1 MVQIAWIEDSQNL
14 LQKYTP
20 LLEANGMVPLYFEDY
35 DDFLDSPNA
44 LKVKLIISEWNV
56 DQEPVI
62 ELAER
67 VRLHRLLKSLPII
80 ILTNECNQSLIS
92 SGLSSGCSD
101 YILKSFPDEYI
112 IGKLQYYLRE
122 GHMFTSNL
130 SMHENFIFANRYK
143 IIKNIGAGGS
153 STVYKATDIKTKQ
166 IVALKVMNISH
177 SSQNNNVGHFFLREV
192 YVHSKLDHPN
202 IVKLIDFGYHD
213 ALCYMALEYLR
224 GETLKDTNGAEILNL
239 HQTSRIALT
248 IIDVLEYFDR
258 QDLVHRDIKPS
269 NIILT
274 DKDEI
279 KVLDFGLCKGQ
290 YDSTVSVQQNING
303 TPQFI
308 SPEQIV
314 GGGNL
319 DIKSDIYSLGI
330 TLYFILTGKFPF
342 CGDSLVATLS
352 KHLSGTPDRI
362 EDHCPFI
369 DTDTANMIHKMMSRE
384 KRKRPKLAD
393 IRQTFLN
400 SLNNVAG
407 GN

>member
-1 MVQIAWIEDSQNL
+1 I
-14 LQKYTP
+14 
-20 LLEANGMVPLYFEDY
+20 YFEDY

-44 LKVKLIISEWNV
+44 LKVKLIISEWKV

-62 ELAER
+62 ELAEK
-67 VRLHRLLKSLPII
+67 VRLHRLLSSLPII
-80 ILTNECNQSLIS
+80 ILTNECNQSIIS

-101 YILKSFPDEYI
+101 YILKSFPEEYI
-112 IGKLQYYLRE
+112 IGKLQYHLRE

-143 IIKNIGAGGS
+143 IIKSIGSGGS

-177 SSQNNNVGHFFLREV
+177 SSQSNDVGHFFLREV
-192 YVHSKLDHPN
+192 YVHSKLNHPN

-213 ALCYMALEYLR
+213 TLCYMALEYLR
-224 GETLKDTNGAEILNL
+224 GETLKDTNGADILNL

-248 IIDVLEYFDR
+248 IVDVLEYFDR

-330 TLYFILTGKFPF
+330 TLYFLLTGKFPF
-342 CGDSLVATLS
+342 YGDSLVATLS
-352 KHLSGTPDRI
+352 KHLSGTPDRV

-369 DTDTANMIHKMMSRE
+369 DTETANMIHQMMSRE
-384 KRKRPKLAD
+384 KRKRPKIAE
-393 IRQTFLN
+393 IRQVFEDALSNTQGA
-400 SLNNVAG
+400 S
-407 GN
+407 